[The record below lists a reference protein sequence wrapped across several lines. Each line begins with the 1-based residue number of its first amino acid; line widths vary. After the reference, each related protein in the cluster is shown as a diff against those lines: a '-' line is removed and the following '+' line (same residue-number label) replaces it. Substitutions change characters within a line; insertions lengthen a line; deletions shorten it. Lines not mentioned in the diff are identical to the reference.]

1 MAIETGRVALVTG
14 ASSGIGEAAAH
25 ALLGEG
31 FTVYGT
37 SRRAVAGEERDGV
50 VFLPLDV
57 TDDQSV
63 AGAVREVLDRSG
75 RIDVLVNNAGLGVA
89 GAAEESSIEQA
100 RALFDTNLFG
110 SIRMT
115 RAVLPQMREQG
126 SGRII
131 NLSSVLGL
139 VPAPFG
145 ALYAATKHAIE
156 GYSESLD
163 HEVREH
169 GVRVLLVEP
178 AYTRTSFDANSIPA
192 DQPLP
197 VYARRRRGVRRTDR
211 RSDQGRRRT
220 IGRRQGHRRCGHR
233 LAPEAPLPGR
243 ATRAPREQAAP
254 LRALDLVRQAD
265 PQDQPTQRSSKF
277 PRPRTA
283 AERIKRTTVVASS
296 AAGGVSPHGRRR
308 RGTVTAQARLRNASW
323 ISGSRS
329 LGAATSVMGSSWFV
343 GGRGL
348 SPAPRREADR
358 GAFVT
363 APARPRRSDRDG

>member
-1 MAIETGRVALVTG
+1 MAVETERVALVTG
-14 ASSGIGEAAAH
+14 ASSGIGKAAAH
-25 ALLGEG
+25 ELLAAG

-37 SRRAVAGEERDGV
+37 SRRAVAGENRDGV

-63 AGAVREVLDRSG
+63 AAAVGEVLARSG

-110 SIRMT
+110 SIRMA
-115 RAVLPQMREQG
+115 RAVLPQMRKQG

-145 ALYAATKHAIE
+145 ALYAATKHAME

-178 AYTRTSFDANSIPA
+178 AYTRTSFDANLVPA

-197 VYARRRRGVRRTDR
+197 IYA
-211 RSDQGRRRT
+211 
-220 IGRRQGHRRCGHR
+220 GRRQMFDGLIAEAIKGGDEPSVVGKVIVAAATDSRPKLRYPAGPLARRVSKLR
-233 LAPEAPLPGR
+233 RFAPS
-243 ATRAPREQAAP
+243 T
-254 LRALDLVRQAD
+254 LVDKQIRKINQLNG
-265 PQDQPTQRSSKF
+265 PVK
-277 PRPRTA
+277 A
-283 AERIKRTTVVASS
+283 AE
-296 AAGGVSPHGRRR
+296 
-308 RGTVTAQARLRNASW
+308 
-323 ISGSRS
+323 
-329 LGAATSVMGSSWFV
+329 
-343 GGRGL
+343 
-348 SPAPRREADR
+348 ADTL
-358 GAFVT
+358 AFLK
-363 APARPRRSDRDG
+363 A